1 MLQVAAVN
9 SQAKAEELQ
18 SRLKKSGIK
27 AYWQKINAK
36 DGERFRVR
44 VGPFASREE
53 AEKMQ
58 TRVKKAGL
66 NGSVQS
72 M

>member
-1 MLQVAAVN
+1 VLQVAAVN

-36 DGERFRVR
+36 GGERFRVR

-66 NGSVQS
+66 NGSVLS